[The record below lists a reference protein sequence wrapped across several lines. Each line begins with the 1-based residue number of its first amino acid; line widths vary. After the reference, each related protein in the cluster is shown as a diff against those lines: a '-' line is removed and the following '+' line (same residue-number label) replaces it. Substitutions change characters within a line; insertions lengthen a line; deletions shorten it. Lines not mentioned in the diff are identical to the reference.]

1 LAGCEEVIALNN
13 DAMSLLSAGALLPH
27 SIGAYIA
34 LMGAGFGVAIL
45 GHLAGSRWLVAVGV
59 IMIMLAV
66 LIFPLALQVTTEPPP
81 QPGPKVP
88 LALLAA
94 LA

>member
-1 LAGCEEVIALNN
+1 
-13 DAMSLLSAGALLPH
+13 MSLLSAGALLPH
-27 SIGAYIA
+27 SIGPYVG
-34 LMGAGFGVAIL
+34 LMLAGFGVAIF

-59 IMIMLAV
+59 IMMMLAV

-88 LALLAA
+88 LAILG
-94 LA
+94 